1 MQSENRNSQ
10 KNGKLRRESRENES
24 QRRESLGSVRTEEQR
39 RESIGSGRTE
49 EQRSG
54 IKVMLGLIG
63 MIKPLL
69 GIMAVAI
76 IMGCIGNLMATFITI
91 LGGVG
96 IGALLGYFPGVSLK
110 VIFAVIIICAVLRG
124 VLRYTEQ
131 ASNHYIAF
139 KLLARIRHQVFAS
152 LRKLAPAKLDG
163 REKGNLIS
171 IITSDIE
178 LLEVFYAHTI
188 SPIAIAVITSLV
200 MVLFIGQFHIGLGIM
215 AAVFYVLVG
224 AVIPIVNGRAGQKYG
239 QEYRSIYGKLN
250 TTVLDNLYGLDEI
263 LQYQKQKE
271 RQEKMEAFTE
281 QMEGVNHT
289 LKKQGAV
296 QQISTDTVILLG
308 GILMLVLSGML
319 ASGGAISPGEAI
331 VCTIAM
337 MSSFGPVAALSA
349 LSNNLNQTLASGN
362 RVLNLLAEEPVVEDV
377 HSGIDVPEGDMCIKE
392 VSFAYPVEKN
402 LATRVPAGQSVAAGK
417 NMSVAG
423 SAGREKSEV
432 QRIETDSAVACT
444 AETET
449 EILKDFSLNIKKNT
463 IHGIL
468 GKSGCGKSTL
478 LKLLMRFYE
487 TDKGAV
493 LYGERNVNEID
504 TARLRSHISYVTQ
517 ETFLFQD
524 TIENNIKVA
533 KEDATREE
541 VIEAA
546 KKASIH
552 EFISSLPKGYDT
564 MLKELGD
571 SVSGGERQRIGIARA
586 FLHKAP
592 VILLDEP
599 TSNIDSLNEGIILKS
614 LLEEKKDKTIVLVS
628 HRKSTMGIVD
638 EVTAM

>member
-1 MQSENRNSQ
+1 MTGEN
-10 KNGKLRRESRENES
+10 
-24 QRRESLGSVRTEEQR
+24 
-39 RESIGSGRTE
+39 GRKRHE
-49 EQRSG
+49 PAEKQRSG
-54 IKVMLGLIG
+54 VRVMLGLIG
-63 MIKPLL
+63 MVRPLL
-69 GIMAVAI
+69 GIMLIAI

-96 IGALLGYFPGVSLK
+96 LGTLLGFFTGVSLK
-110 VIFAVIIICAVLRG
+110 AVFAIIVVCAVLRG

-139 KLLARIRHQVFAS
+139 KLLARIRHQIFAC

-163 REKGNLIS
+163 KEKGNLIS

-200 MVLFIGQFHIGLGIM
+200 MTVLIGYFSVSLGIL
-215 AAVFYVLVG
+215 AAVFYLLVG
-224 AVIPIVNGRAGQKYG
+224 AVIPIINGRAGQGYG

-263 LQYQKQKE
+263 LQYQRQQE
-271 RQEKMEAFTE
+271 RQEKMEDFTE
-281 QMEGVNHT
+281 QLEGINHI
-289 LKKQGAV
+289 LKKQESV
-296 QQISTDTVILLG
+296 QRISTDTVILCG
-308 GILMLVLSGML
+308 GIFMMIWSGIL
-319 ASGGAISPGEAI
+319 ASNGTINPGEAI

-362 RVLNLLAEEPVVEDV
+362 RVLNLLEEEPVVVDV
-377 HSGIDVPEGDMCIKE
+377 HSGVGVPEGDMSLTDI
-392 VSFAYPVEKN
+392 SFAYPEEEKEN
-402 LATRVPAGQSVAAGK
+402 
-417 NMSVAG
+417 
-423 SAGREKSEV
+423 
-432 QRIETDSAVACT
+432 
-444 AETET
+444 
-449 EILKDFSLNIKKNT
+449 ILKDFSLHIHRNT

-487 TDKGAV
+487 TGKGKV
-493 LYGERNVNEID
+493 LYGSRNVNEID
-504 TARLRSHISYVTQ
+504 TSSLRNHISYVTQ
-517 ETFLFQD
+517 ETFLFED

-552 EFISSLPKGYDT
+552 EFISSLPQGYDT
-564 MLKELGD
+564 KLKELGN

-586 FLHKAP
+586 FLHQAE

-614 LLEEKKDKTIVLVS
+614 LLQEKKDKTIVLVS
-628 HRKSTMGIVD
+628 HRKSTMGIAD
-638 EVTAM
+638 EVTQM

>member
-1 MQSENRNSQ
+1 M
-10 KNGKLRRESRENES
+10 KN
-24 QRRESLGSVRTEEQR
+24 
-39 RESIGSGRTE
+39 
-49 EQRSG
+49 RSG

-96 IGALLGYFPGVSLK
+96 IGALLGYFSGVSLK

-200 MVLFIGQFHIGLGIM
+200 MVLFIGQFHVGLGIL

-224 AVIPIVNGRAGQKYG
+224 AVIPIVNGRAGQRYG

-271 RQEKMEAFTE
+271 RQEKMEAYTE
-281 QMEGVNHT
+281 QMEEVNHT

-308 GILMLVLSGML
+308 GILMLVSSGML
-319 ASGGAISPGEAI
+319 ASGGAINPGEAI

-377 HSGIDVPEGDMCIKE
+377 HSGVDVPEGDMCIKE

-402 LATRVPAGQSVAAGK
+402 SSAAQL
-417 NMSVAG
+417 
-423 SAGREKSEV
+423 EK
-432 QRIETDSAVACT
+432 DSATACT
-444 AETET
+444 AEKE
-449 EILKDFSLNIKKNT
+449 EGILEDFSLNIKKNT